1 MIKIRVTSANSKMV
15 NGKLFIAKGK
25 AYSLNPAQ
33 FDKHVRMVNKIN
45 YPGIGEMVEYSGEYS
60 RK

>member
-1 MIKIRVTSANSKMV
+1 MV
-15 NGKLFIAKGK
+15 NGKLFITKGK